1 MSKGRILFVD
11 DDPGAQKLYRA
22 YLQGE
27 GYEVV
32 TASSGLDGVEA
43 SEKQPFDLVV
53 MDLNMPG
60 LDGWMAMSLI
70 RARRPNLPT
79 VILTANS
86 GADLET
92 RAKNAG
98 AAAFLTK
105 PCPPDKLMRAVAV
118 AIDKSRR

>member
-1 MSKGRILFVD
+1 MARARILFVD
-11 DDPGAQKLYRA
+11 DDPAAQKLYRA
-22 YLQGE
+22 YLVGE

-32 TASSGLDGVEA
+32 IASSGLDGVEA
-43 SEKQPFDLVV
+43 SEKQPFDVVV

-79 VILTANS
+79 IILTGNT
-86 GADLET
+86 GADLEV

-98 AAAFLTK
+98 AAAFLNK
-105 PCPPDKLMRAVAV
+105 PCPPEKLVRAVAV
-118 AIDKSRR
+118 ALDKTKR

>member
-11 DDPGAQKLYRA
+11 DDPAAQKLYRA
-22 YLQGE
+22 YLSTE

-32 TASSGLDGVEA
+32 LANSGLEGVET
-43 SEKQPFDLVV
+43 SEKVPFDLVI

-70 RARRPNLPT
+70 RARRPNVPT
-79 VILTANS
+79 VILTGNTGS
-86 GADLET
+86 DLET

-98 AAAFLTK
+98 ATAFLSK
-105 PCPPDKLMRAVAV
+105 PCAPEKLLQAVAV
-118 AIDKSRR
+118 ALHKSRR

>member
-1 MSKGRILFVD
+1 MAKGRILFVD
-11 DDPGAQKLYRA
+11 DDPAAQKLYRT
-22 YLQGE
+22 YLAGE
-27 GYEVV
+27 GYEVHV
-32 TASSGLDGVEA
+32 ASSGLEGVEA

-70 RARRPNLPT
+70 RARRPTLPT
-79 VILTANS
+79 IILTANQ

-105 PCPPDKLMRAVAV
+105 PCPPEQLSRAVAV
-118 AIDKSRR
+118 ALDKNRR

>member
-1 MSKGRILFVD
+1 MVRARILFVD
-11 DDPGAQKLYRA
+11 DDPAAQKMYRA
-22 YLQGE
+22 YLAGE

-32 TASSGLDGVEA
+32 VASSGLDGVEA
-43 SEKQPFDLVV
+43 SEKQAFDLVV

-79 VILTANS
+79 VILTSNT

-98 AAAFLTK
+98 ASAFLSK
-105 PCPPDKLMRAVAV
+105 PCSPDQLMRAVAV
-118 AIDKSRR
+118 ALDKTHR

>member
-11 DDPGAQKLYRA
+11 DDPAAQKLYRA
-22 YLQGE
+22 YLQSE
-27 GYEVV
+27 GYEVF

-43 SEKQPFDLVV
+43 SEKQSFDAVV

-79 VILTANS
+79 VILSGNS
-86 GADLET
+86 GADLEA
-92 RAKNAG
+92 RAKTAG
-98 AAAFLTK
+98 AAAFLSK
-105 PCPPDKLMRAVAV
+105 PCPPDTLTRAVAI
-118 AIDKSRR
+118 AIEKSRR